1 MCKNLLLEI
10 TKNHDKCGMMQWPDR
25 ITAKSLFKHFSV
37 FFQEESPTKK
47 SSIFENVGQLEA
59 RDQIL
64 MNILFLESISISK
77 YPAHL
82 RRPHF
87 YLNSTH
93 HR

>member
-10 TKNHDKCGMMQWPDR
+10 TKNHNVCGMMQWPDK
-25 ITAKSLFKHFSV
+25 TLFKHFSV
-37 FFQEESPTKK
+37 FFREESSKK
-47 SSIFENVGQLEA
+47 SSIFEDVGQLEA

-82 RRPHF
+82 QRPHF